1 MSGLNNKTILI
12 AGATGAIG
20 EAIARQCAA
29 LGAQVILGYN
39 ANQEKALKLQSELPN
54 SHTLKLDLTQNSEL
68 EQTFN
73 EHKTLLDNVTGLV
86 NASGINVAGPLMSL
100 DGAAVEKQI
109 NANLTGAIQLTRLV
123 SKSMIRKRQGS
134 IVHMGSVSAHRMV
147 RGHSVYSATKA
158 GLEGFTKALAAELAK
173 RGIRVN
179 TVLPGPVMSEML
191 KNSMETTGDNPAERV
206 PMQRLITPDE
216 IAKATVFLLSDNS
229 SAITGV
235 CLPVDGGYLLW

>member
-1 MSGLNNKTILI
+1 MMLQNKIILI

-20 EAIARQCAA
+20 EAIARLCTRQ
-29 LGAQVILGYN
+29 GAQVILGYN
-39 ANQEKALKLQSELPN
+39 TGKEKALALQAEL
-54 SHTLKLDLTQNSEL
+54 SCAILKLDLTNNQEL
-68 EQTFN
+68 EQTFI
-73 EHKTLLDNVTGLV
+73 EHKTLLENVTGLV

-179 TVLPGPVMSEML
+179 AVLPGPVMSEML

-216 IAKATVFLLSDNS
+216 VAQATVFLLSENS
-229 SAITGV
+229 SAITGI

>member
-1 MSGLNNKTILI
+1 MTLLRDKLILI

-20 EAIARQCAA
+20 EAIARQCVIQ
-29 LGAQVILGYN
+29 GAQVILGYN
-39 ANQEKALKLQSELPN
+39 KAQEKAQALQNELHAQ
-54 SHTLKLDLTQNSEL
+54 SLKLDLSNNQEL

-73 EHKTLLDNVTGLV
+73 EHKAMLDNVTGLV
-86 NASGINVAGPLMSL
+86 NASGINVSGPLMSL
-100 DGAAVEKQI
+100 DGAAVERQI
-109 NANLTGAIQLTRLV
+109 NANLTGAIQLTRLT

-134 IVHMGSVSAHRMV
+134 IIHMGSVSAHRMI

-179 TVLPGPVMSEML
+179 TILPGPVMSEML

-216 IAKATVFLLSDNS
+216 VAHATVFLLSDNA

>member
-1 MSGLNNKTILI
+1 MKMLTEKIILI

-20 EAIARQCAA
+20 EAIARQCV
-29 LGAQVILGYN
+29 LQGAQVILGYHT
-39 ANQEKALKLQSELPN
+39 AREKALALQGELN
-54 SHTLKLDLTQNSEL
+54 CQSLKLDLTNNQEL

-73 EHKTLLDNVTGLV
+73 EYKPLLDNVTGLV
-86 NASGINVAGPLMSL
+86 NASGINVPGPLMSL
-100 DGAAVEKQI
+100 DGTAVEKQI

-123 SKSMIRKRQGS
+123 SRSMIRKRQGS
-134 IVHMGSVSAHRMV
+134 IIHMGSVSAHRMV

-179 TVLPGPVMSEML
+179 TILPGPVMSEML

-206 PMQRLITPDE
+206 PMQRLITADE
-216 IAKATVFLLSDNS
+216 VAQATVFLLSDNS